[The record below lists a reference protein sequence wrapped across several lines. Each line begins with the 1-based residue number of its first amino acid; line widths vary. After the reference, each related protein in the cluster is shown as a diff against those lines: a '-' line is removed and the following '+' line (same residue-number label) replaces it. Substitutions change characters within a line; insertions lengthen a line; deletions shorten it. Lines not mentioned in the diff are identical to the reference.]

1 MTTAFAQ
8 PRVPVIDGLGAIAD
22 RYDVVLCDIWG
33 VLHNGR
39 ESFRPAS
46 DALVAFRKR
55 GGAVVLVSNAPR
67 PSPPIREQVIG
78 LGVSPDA
85 FDAVVTSGDVTIG
98 LIAERGA
105 APVHHIGP
113 ARDLSLFDAAAE
125 LGGARPRLVPAEQA
139 SYILCTG
146 LFDDEVETPDHY
158 AAALSAF
165 AARRL
170 PFVCANPD
178 LIVHRGKDLIYC
190 AGALAQAY
198 ETLGGEVVYAGKPHA
213 PIYQAA
219 LAAAAA
225 ARGAP
230 VERPRVL
237 AIGDAMRTD
246 VAGAAGQGLDALFVT
261 SGIHREDLH
270 GEAAAAAADPL
281 HSLFAREKLRPIA
294 AAYALAP

>member
-1 MTTAFAQ
+1 MITTSAE
-8 PRVPVIDGLGAIAD
+8 PRVPVVDGLGAIAD

-33 VLHNGR
+33 VLHNGK

-46 DALVAFRKR
+46 DALVAFRRR
-55 GGAVVLVSNAPR
+55 GGTVVLVSNAPR
-67 PSPPIREQVIG
+67 PSPPIRQQVIS

-113 ARDLSLFDAAAE
+113 QRDLTLFEAAAK
-125 LGGARPRLVPAEQA
+125 LSGVRPRLVGADEA

-146 LFDDEVETPDHY
+146 LFDDEVETPADY
-158 AAALSAF
+158 ADRLGAM

-170 PFVCANPD
+170 PFICANPD
-178 LIVHRGKDLIYC
+178 LIVHRGRELLYC
-190 AGALAQAY
+190 AGALADAY
-198 ETLGGEVVYAGKPHA
+198 EALGGETVYAGKPHA
-213 PIYQAA
+213 PIYAAA
-219 LAAAAA
+219 LAAAGA

-230 VERPRVL
+230 VNLARVL

-246 VAGAAGQGLDALFVT
+246 IAGAASQGIDALFVT
-261 SGIHREDLH
+261 SGIHRDDLH
-270 GEAAAAAADPL
+270 GEAAAAVADRL
-281 HSLFAREKLRPIA
+281 HSLFTREKLRPVA
-294 AAYALAP
+294 AAYTLTP